1 LISAAPRFTRGCQAS
16 WGHESRETKGPFD
29 GNFRLDIDT
38 GTQDHS
44 GLGCAIP
51 SGATLYARRR
61 TGVEE
66 GQDLG
71 LILTA
76 MRTEASGSD
85 ISQIARFGFGVELS
99 RSFRWFRWKIAAA

>member
-1 LISAAPRFTRGCQAS
+1 
-16 WGHESRETKGPFD
+16 
-29 GNFRLDIDT
+29 LDIDT

-51 SGATLYARRR
+51 SGAALYARRR

-66 GQDLG
+66 GKALG

-85 ISQIARFGFGVELS
+85 ISQIAPFGFGMELS
-99 RSFRWFRWKIAAA
+99 RSFRWFLAKITAA